1 MLLTYVGDT
10 AYEVYENLKPKEEN
24 SALSFKETIEIFGKH
39 FKPQTNK
46 SYETFIFRNIKQ
58 QEGETS
64 HEFYIRLKEQSAK
77 SVNFYKTFL
86 DSTDI
91 SSPAKVWNRVRINLM
106 LLKTVRNQ
114 KIRRLYEVFLVWRI
128 TWKRLL
134 PTIAASHIRYVPGDW
149 VLVHQPKINKLT
161 PYYNPI
167 PRNWIVVVGGI

>member
-46 SYETFIFRNIKQ
+46 SYETFIFRNTKQ
-58 QEGETS
+58 QEGETL

-86 DSTDI
+86 NSTDI
-91 SSPAKVWNRVRINLM
+91 SSPAKV
-106 LLKTVRNQ
+106 
-114 KIRRLYEVFLVWRI
+114 
-128 TWKRLL
+128 
-134 PTIAASHIRYVPGDW
+134 
-149 VLVHQPKINKLT
+149 
-161 PYYNPI
+161 
-167 PRNWIVVVGGI
+167 